1 MGRRMHFHLHTQPRH
16 EIEQTRTW
24 TFMHGHDQ
32 PLVEFR
38 RMGAASDS
46 YVLQTDACGSVLR
59 TCSRTGGIDL
69 VYTPYG
75 HVPCTGQQASRLG
88 FNGARYDLLAQAYAL
103 GQGYRFYSTNLMR
116 FLAPDSLSPFGQGG
130 LNSYVYCSGDPVNRM
145 DPDGHADFSQMR
157 RVARGL
163 RSQAQ
168 ALEAR
173 QAGRMTAQQRVEA
186 LRQRL
191 RQRQAAVPDAQLTR
205 NPLARPGGQHVYGQ
219 RGVGNTVASPDPG
232 RRRHAGAVHLQAPPG
247 PAAIGAEEAARLY
260 EELLTAHRHEQRFNQ
275 SQPYLARG
283 NEVTEEYRAVIDRIR
298 GHADDIRRQLGV
310 DRLSWFHF

>member
-1 MGRRMHFHLHTQPRH
+1 MARRMSFYLHKQLKN
-16 EIEQTRTW
+16 EIENVQGRTFLHGGDQALAELRYGGAGAQTCT
-24 TFMHGHDQ
+24 
-32 PLVEFR
+32 LAV
-38 RMGAASDS
+38 
-46 YVLQTDACGSVLR
+46 DALNSVLR
-59 TCSRTGGIDL
+59 TSRRSDAVDR
-69 VYTPYG
+69 VYAAYG
-75 HVPCTGQQASRLG
+75 NAVLDEGSGLG
-88 FNGARYDLLAQAYAL
+88 FNGERYQRLTKTYAL
-103 GQGYRFYSTNLMR
+103 GQGYRFYSPNLMR